1 MWSPLQLIK
10 KWIDGLCVLIPITTL
25 ISSIA
30 NSAPVKVAQTKVND
44 TEITTILMSDKLLGP
59 FIAVNAIQLIVFLAK
74 WIFSREAKR
83 QEEILKAVSL
93 IPGLMTK
100 VNDMDEH
107 LKKNVPTH
115 DAVELK
121 IYRALKDKH

>member
-1 MWSPLQLIK
+1 
-10 KWIDGLCVLIPITTL
+10 
-25 ISSIA
+25 
-30 NSAPVKVAQTKVND
+30 
-44 TEITTILMSDKLLGP
+44 MSDKLLGP

>member
-1 MWSPLQLIK
+1 
-10 KWIDGLCVLIPITTL
+10 
-25 ISSIA
+25 
-30 NSAPVKVAQTKVND
+30 
-44 TEITTILMSDKLLGP
+44 MSDKLLAP
-59 FIAVNAIQLIVFLAK
+59 FLAINLIQILVFLAK

-93 IPGLMTK
+93 IPGLITK

-107 LKKNVPTH
+107 LKDNVPTH